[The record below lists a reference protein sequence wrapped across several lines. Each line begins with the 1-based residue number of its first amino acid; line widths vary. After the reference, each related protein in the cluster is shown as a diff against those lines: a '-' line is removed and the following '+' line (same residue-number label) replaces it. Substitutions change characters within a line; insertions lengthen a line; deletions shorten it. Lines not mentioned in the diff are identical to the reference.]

1 MAILPH
7 WNIISARIKGLA
19 QAANLYA
26 YFQAKNSGDGVSLSE
41 ILISE
46 SLDVQSA
53 LQQFVDAFS
62 KSLPDEVASRIKT
75 VLGRAEFGE
84 LHSKNGSVT
93 SDVKISRMKNAV
105 LRLVTLDS
113 AISFLLRDNQ
123 EFLKRRSE
131 LAFLHL
137 QRSIWVDE
145 DIREKWVGAFEKNE
159 VNCERL
165 GSLALLQHGI
175 FAFKVDASKAR
186 TDLVFGEKK
195 LDDSSAEI
203 ANAVSGFVL
212 TEWKMVKEETQI
224 DKVIDAAK
232 KQIALYE
239 DGPLLHFELAA
250 VRYIVLVSEKKLSK
264 ENFSP
269 SIDIQEGKKIR
280 IINIAVNPDVPS
292 KGASRPKNRRKSRSA
307 EI

>member
-7 WNIISARIKGLA
+7 WNLISARIKGLA

-26 YFQAKNSGDGVSLSE
+26 YFQAKSSGDGVSLSQ

-46 SLDVQSA
+46 SLDIRVA
-53 LQQFVDAFS
+53 LEQFVGAFS
-62 KSLPDEVASRIKT
+62 ESLPDEVSCRVRA
-75 VLGRAEFGE
+75 VLDCGKFNQ
-84 LHSKNGSVT
+84 LHEKNGSIT
-93 SDVKISRMKNAV
+93 QDEKISLMKNAV

-113 AISFLLRDNQ
+113 AASFLLRDNQ

-131 LAFLHL
+131 LALLHL
-137 QRSIWVDE
+137 QRSISVDE
-145 DIREKWVGAFEKNE
+145 EIRGKWVKAFNDGE

-186 TDLVFGEKK
+186 TDLVFGEKV
-195 LDDSSAEI
+195 DDSSAEI
-203 ANAVSGFVL
+203 ANAVNGFVL
-212 TEWKMVKEETQI
+212 TEWKMVKEETQLEGI
-224 DKVIDAAK
+224 ISAAK
-232 KQIALYE
+232 KQIKLYE

-250 VRYIVLVSEKKLSK
+250 VRYIVLVSKKKLS
-264 ENFSP
+264 ETNFSS

-280 IINIAVNPDVPS
+280 VVNIAVDPDNPS
-292 KGASRPKNRRKSRSA
+292 KEASRSKNKR
-307 EI
+307 